1 MMQIHLIHR
10 KPRSRQYINY
20 NCRGNKA
27 YPQIKLRR
35 EARFETSRLLKTYQ
49 NGRISER
56 TIKEPLYFSRIQ
68 QIQEL
73 FLYTICMNN
82 NQVRNLYRQSLQF
95 LINRIHIKTIT
106 NYLKKKIKKKK
117 KKPSDHQGIKIKIFT
132 FRNIRIE
139 TIGSKE
145 KPRIESKILNSSLQD
160 A

>member
-1 MMQIHLIHR
+1 MQIHLIHR

-20 NCRGNKA
+20 NCRGKKA

-56 TIKEPLYFSRIQ
+56 TVKEPLYFSRIQ

-82 NQVRNLYRQSLQF
+82 KQVRNLYYQSLQF
-95 LINRIHIKTIT
+95 LIKRIHIKMIT
-106 NYLKKKIKKKK
+106 NYLKKQIKKKK
-117 KKPSDHQGIKIKIFT
+117 KRAITKVLRLKSLHLGISKLRRSDPK
-132 FRNIRIE
+132 RNHE
-139 TIGSKE
+139 
-145 KPRIESKILNSSLQD
+145 
-160 A
+160 

>member
-10 KPRSRQYINY
+10 KPRSQQYINY
-20 NCRGNKA
+20 NCRGKKA

-35 EARFETSRLLKTYQ
+35 VARFETSRVLKTYQ
-49 NGRISER
+49 NGRISET

-73 FLYTICMNN
+73 FLCTICMNN

-106 NYLKKKIKKKK
+106 NYLKKQIKKKK
-117 KKPSDHQGIKIKIFT
+117 KNERSPRKVLRLKSSHLGISELRRSDPK
-132 FRNIRIE
+132 RNHE
-139 TIGSKE
+139 
-145 KPRIESKILNSSLQD
+145 
-160 A
+160 